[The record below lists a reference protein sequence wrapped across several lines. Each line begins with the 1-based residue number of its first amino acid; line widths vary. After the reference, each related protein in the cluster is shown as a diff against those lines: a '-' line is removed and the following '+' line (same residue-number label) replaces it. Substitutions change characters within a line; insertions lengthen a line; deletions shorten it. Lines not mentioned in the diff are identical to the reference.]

1 MDPLVNLEQRVTAL
15 EGAVGSLTSGQPPTS
30 GVASTATSV
39 LSALNPFGS
48 SPPGQGQANGQASST
63 GQGQPS
69 GQSTTTGGRR
79 RRSRRGGMP
88 GFASE
93 DGLVMSRRSKRSRRS
108 RRSNRR

>member
-1 MDPLVNLEQRVTAL
+1 MDQLVNLEQRVTAL

-63 GQGQPS
+63 GPVEGQPP
-69 GQSTTTGGRR
+69 GPVGGRR